1 MLPEYVLL
9 TEEEDAPGGL
19 VIFEICR
26 KTLENLK
33 KQEKQMY
40 SVEKVFGGDLVPFD
54 PKTKRPR
61 QKDRYLYHLDTAN
74 FTPFN
79 KSASTL

>member
-1 MLPEYVLL
+1 MCVAHSAILCSQIVDEIQSEKVLPEYVLL

-26 KTLENLK
+26 KTFESLK
-33 KQEKQMY
+33 KQDRQLY

-61 QKDRYLYHLDTAN
+61 
-74 FTPFN
+74 
-79 KSASTL
+79 